1 VDAAE
6 DIHIHCLSCAHLIAG
21 WKHFLLPSWGKHE
34 EIRMSEFKRAIA
46 NSELDEGSILAVRL
60 NGQRIALYKIGGEVY
75 ATSEMCSHSDCS
87 LEDFGKIVE
96 DNQVECICHGARFRI
111 KTGEVTRLPAEI
123 PLKTYSIRIDHDEVW
138 VRVPDP
144 VQS

>member
-1 VDAAE
+1 
-6 DIHIHCLSCAHLIAG
+6 
-21 WKHFLLPSWGKHE
+21 
-34 EIRMSEFKRAIA
+34 MSDLKRAIA
-46 NSELDEGSILAVRL
+46 NSELDEGSILAVKI
-60 NGQRIALYKIGGEVY
+60 NGERIALFKIGGEVY

-96 DNQVECICHGARFRI
+96 NDQVECICHGARFRI
-111 KTGEVTRLPAEI
+111 KTGEVTRLPAEV
-123 PLKTYSIRIDHDEVW
+123 PLKIYSVRIDNDAVW